1 MVMKCQFCGKS
12 IMEKQ
17 LAGYVNKSEMVMK
30 FQFCGKKHR
39 DMQLSSYVI
48 IPEKIR
54 NDCEISIL
62 SIETLWK
69 NNYPVMLKNQKWL

>member
-1 MVMKCQFCGKS
+1 
-12 IMEKQ
+12 MEKQ